1 MRDCYTPTSV
11 VRHGTLIEDKGPA
24 PPDRGKS
31 RRWRARLG
39 VALSLSAAIAWL
51 PVGHA
56 RADSAD
62 ASQPAHYLL
71 MGSAGVPMR
80 LTLDKTF
87 GQTRFAPAFGQ
98 VLLGYALPGGRLR
111 HGFGAGVSWNVS
123 HDGGYVDPL
132 YAGDQFAIM
141 PAYLAYYTLNT
152 DVIALGHAG
161 LPIVVRGGRGAGL
174 ELGGALAYRLL
185 AGAALFA
192 ELDLDAYTAGSF
204 SLLAS
209 LQLGVMID
217 YEVLP

>member
-11 VRHGTLIEDKGPA
+11 VRHGTLIEDKA
-24 PPDRGKS
+24 DVPPRGMLQ
-31 RRWRARLG
+31 RWG
-39 VALSLSAAIAWL
+39 VRVAALLLLSVTSTGLA
-51 PVGHA
+51 VGHA
-56 RADSAD
+56 RAEPDVE
-62 ASQPAHYLL
+62 SQPAHYLL
-71 MGSAGVPMR
+71 LGSAGVPMR

-111 HGFGAGVSWNVS
+111 HGFGASLAWNMS

-132 YAGDQFAIM
+132 YAGDQFTIM

-152 DVIALGHAG
+152 DVIALGHVG

-174 ELGGALAYRLL
+174 ELGAALAYRLL

-192 ELDLDAYTAGSF
+192 ELDLDGYAAGSF
-204 SLLAS
+204 SMLAS